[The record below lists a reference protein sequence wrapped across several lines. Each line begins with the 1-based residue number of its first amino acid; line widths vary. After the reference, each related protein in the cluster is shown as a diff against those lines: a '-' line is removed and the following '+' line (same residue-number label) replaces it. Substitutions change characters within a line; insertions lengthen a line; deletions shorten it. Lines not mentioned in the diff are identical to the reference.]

1 MKKTIVLLTLLF
13 LGISRLTAQST
24 DQLMRAA
31 FLKSYEMEAA
41 GQLAKAIESLAALK
55 DEGYEV
61 SLRLGWLNYQL
72 KQYGESAAQYR
83 KAVKL
88 RSSSIEARLG
98 LVQPLAAVNAW
109 DEVLKQYD
117 EILGI
122 DAMNATA
129 LYRAGYIFYSR
140 KEYAKASR
148 YFEKLAN
155 LYPFDYDSAHMLAW
169 TKLRLGLNAEAKALF
184 NRALLIQP
192 SDKSALEGLSL
203 IK

>member
-1 MKKTIVLLTLLF
+1 MKKTLVLLIMLF
-13 LGISRLTAQST
+13 LAYSRIAAQST
-24 DQLMRAA
+24 DQLMRGA
-31 FLKSYEMEAA
+31 FLKSYELEAA
-41 GQLAKAIESLAALK
+41 GQLGKAVESLAALK

-88 RSSSIEARLG
+88 KNTSVEARLG
-98 LVQPLAAVNAW
+98 LVQPLAALNAW

-129 LYRAGYIFYSR
+129 LYRAGYIFYTR

-148 YFEKLAN
+148 FFEKLAN
-155 LYPFDYDSAHMLAW
+155 LYPFDYDSVHMLAW